1 MNENVPPSVVPSIDL
16 ENCENRIES
25 TKSKNEVLKNTT
37 STTQEDDMIFS
48 PTTIELQKKQVE
60 KIRMK
65 RKQEE
70 DQKRVVKRIR
80 KGKKKKTGKKKKK
93 NKKDLEVQ
101 STCPICF
108 DEWTNMGMHR
118 IVSLKC
124 GHLFGMSCLQRC
136 LKARKQCPQC
146 NEPAKKRDIRPIF
159 CSKIIA
165 KDMSGQKYLGRK
177 LDEERKARLKAE
189 AEKQEILMEL
199 EVRQLKNDSFVQMYI
214 KTHTLKLEHNRFFG
228 RTTMLSRQVTKME

>member
-1 MNENVPPSVVPSIDL
+1 MQ
-16 ENCENRIES
+16 
-25 TKSKNEVLKNTT
+25 T
-37 STTQEDDMIFS
+37 
-48 PTTIELQKKQVE
+48 
-60 KIRMK
+60 
-65 RKQEE
+65 E

-80 KGKKKKTGKKKKK
+80 KGKKKKTSKKK
-93 NKKDLEVQ
+93 NKREQDLEVQ

-136 LKARKQCPQC
+136 LKARKHCPQC
-146 NEPAKKRDIRPIF
+146 NEHAKKRDIRPIF
-159 CSKIIA
+159 CSKILA

-189 AEKQEILMEL
+189 AEKQKILMEL
-199 EVRQLKNDSFVQMYI
+199 EVCNV
-214 KTHTLKLEHNRFFG
+214 
-228 RTTMLSRQVTKME
+228 RTGKV

>member
-1 MNENVPPSVVPSIDL
+1 LKFGNSRKFKRETRIMSEEMNENVPPSVVPSIDL

-199 EVRQLKNDSFVQMYI
+199 EV
-214 KTHTLKLEHNRFFG
+214 
-228 RTTMLSRQVTKME
+228 